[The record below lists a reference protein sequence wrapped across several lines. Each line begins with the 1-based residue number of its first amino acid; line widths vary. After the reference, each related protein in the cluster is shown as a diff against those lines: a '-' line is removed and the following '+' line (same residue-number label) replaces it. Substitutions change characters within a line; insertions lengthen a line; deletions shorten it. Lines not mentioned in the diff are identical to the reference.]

1 MRKLHTAYKVFDAA
15 AAICIAVLIVWAAYA
30 KFGGEYGSVLIAASL
45 VLGGLV
51 CSFLCDVLH
60 EAGHL
65 LFGKICNFSFNSVRV
80 GFVKI
85 YKKDGYIRVTAKEL
99 PESVAGA
106 TEMLPRNSEKLYPR
120 FLWTVAGG
128 LLFSFL
134 AFAALFACFLF
145 YRRLPFAVFALT
157 CTGLPYAFHLFFYNL
172 LPLDNDSLFTDG
184 AIFWGLLHRDASY
197 RTAVNI
203 LAVEGYL
210 NEGLAP
216 AEIDA
221 ELYFGLPQLPE
232 DDINFIILT
241 SYRLMYYLDADDKAK
256 AVAACERLESL
267 MEYVPEYYEKDIAS
281 DILFCECSL
290 KGDAALAESMYPA
303 LATHLLREDTLA
315 SHRILA
321 AYELYVNGDKTAALS
336 HVNEAQK
343 KAETHQIPGLVKY
356 EKKLLARI
364 RGDLAR

>member
-1 MRKLHTAYKVFDAA
+1 M
-15 AAICIAVLIVWAAYA
+15 
-30 KFGGEYGSVLIAASL
+30 
-45 VLGGLV
+45 
-51 CSFLCDVLH
+51 
-60 EAGHL
+60 
-65 LFGKICNFSFNSVRV
+65 RV

-290 KGDAALAESMYPA
+290 KRDAALAESMYPA

-321 AYELYVNGDKTAALS
+321 AYELYVNGDQDCRA
-336 HVNEAQK
+336 
-343 KAETHQIPGLVKY
+343 
-356 EKKLLARI
+356 LARERGAEEGGNVSDPGTRKI
-364 RGDLAR
+364 RKKVARPYPRRYSKIKKRGVV